1 LELVDR
7 LAERLPLLGVVDRVL
22 ERRTAEAAGARRELH
37 PRLVEDAHEPAEA
50 VTLGAETQVLGDEAR
65 LEVELAGRKQ
75 RPPSFG
81 CRGPRTRPSSPAS
94 TTNAVIPL
102 EREPGSTVAKTT
114 QSSALGALPMIFL
127 CPSAAT
133 AASAPRTRARAA
145 APRRSSPA

>member
-1 LELVDR
+1 MELVDR

-81 CRGPRTRPSSPAS
+81 SRGPRTRPSSPAS

-127 CPSAAT
+127 CPSST
-133 AASAPRTRARAA
+133 
-145 APRRSSPA
+145 